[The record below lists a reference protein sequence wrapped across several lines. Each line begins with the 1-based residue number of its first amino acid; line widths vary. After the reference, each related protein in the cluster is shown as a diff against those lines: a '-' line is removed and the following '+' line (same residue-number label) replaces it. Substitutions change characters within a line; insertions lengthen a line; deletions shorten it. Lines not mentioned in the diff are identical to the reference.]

1 MGIETGAGDIF
12 LLKTKESAYAFCA
25 DREGLLRTLYWGER
39 VDRIEDFKNE
49 PINWEQGFH
58 PINDVK
64 REECSSFG
72 TMRFKE
78 TSMKVRFQDGTRDF
92 RYRYTG
98 FRQEADT
105 LTVCLEDTAYPLK
118 VELHYRVYEEEN
130 VIEKRRTVYNF
141 GDEEIVLERLHSGEC
156 SLTGKDWKLKN
167 FNGMWN
173 SDFDE
178 YEQSLNGGKH
188 VLESLRGASGHVA
201 NPSFI
206 VFRDAGET
214 HGEVFY
220 GALGWSGN
228 FKIVLEQTPYGFLN
242 ILAGVSDTDFEW
254 KLKAGEKL
262 ETPPL
267 YIGYSHEGFEGMSN
281 TMARFAR
288 RHVMPFSRADR
299 ELPVLYNSWEATYFN
314 VGEEAQGALVEK
326 AAKLGVELFV
336 MDDGWFGQRK
346 DDHAGLGDWY
356 VNKEKFPHG
365 LKPLIDK
372 VKRSGMRFGLWI
384 EPEMVNP
391 DSDLY
396 RLHPDWVYRYSRR
409 PVMEGRYQYML
420 DLTRRDVQDYILTQ
434 ISRLLDEN
442 EISYIKWD
450 MNRGMSEAGSSLL
463 KPSEY
468 KSIWYRHTQAFYGLI
483 RELRRRHPDVEWE
496 ACASGGGRVDYGAM
510 EYFDEYWPSDN
521 TDPLDRLS
529 IQEGYSYLYPIKYM
543 RAWVT
548 ESGGNGKRNV
558 PLEFRLHCAMCGALG
573 IGVNLSSCSEDA
585 LGQMREQITI
595 YKQIRR
601 LVQFGDLH
609 RLASLGRDGVQAVQ
623 YGGDE
628 EAVMF
633 AFLDHPNRWRTKFTV
648 KLRGL
653 KASAVYRI
661 EMNGLETRYSG
672 AYLMGNGVSVQLDHD
687 YSSCMVRVRMDRD
700 GNPAGQ

>member
-1 MGIETGAGDIF
+1 
-12 LLKTKESAYAFCA
+12 
-25 DREGLLRTLYWGER
+25 
-39 VDRIEDFKNE
+39 
-49 PINWEQGFH
+49 
-58 PINDVK
+58 
-64 REECSSFG
+64 
-72 TMRFKE
+72 
-78 TSMKVRFQDGTRDF
+78 
-92 RYRYTG
+92 
-98 FRQEADT
+98 
-105 LTVCLEDTAYPLK
+105 
-118 VELHYRVYEEEN
+118 
-130 VIEKRRTVYNF
+130 
-141 GDEEIVLERLHSGEC
+141 
-156 SLTGKDWKLKN
+156 
-167 FNGMWN
+167 
-173 SDFDE
+173 
-178 YEQSLNGGKH
+178 
-188 VLESLRGASGHVA
+188 
-201 NPSFI
+201 
-206 VFRDAGET
+206 
-214 HGEVFY
+214 
-220 GALGWSGN
+220 
-228 FKIVLEQTPYGFLN
+228 
-242 ILAGVSDTDFEW
+242 
-254 KLKAGEKL
+254 
-262 ETPPL
+262 
-267 YIGYSHEGFEGMSN
+267 
-281 TMARFAR
+281 
-288 RHVMPFSRADR
+288 
-299 ELPVLYNSWEATYFN
+299 
-314 VGEEAQGALVEK
+314 
-326 AAKLGVELFV
+326 
-336 MDDGWFGQRK
+336 
-346 DDHAGLGDWY
+346 
-356 VNKEKFPHG
+356 
-365 LKPLIDK
+365 
-372 VKRSGMRFGLWI
+372 
-384 EPEMVNP
+384 MVNP